1 MTAVGKG
8 RALLEYL
15 PDYTVFDL
23 ETTGIS
29 VWSDEIVEISA
40 AKVRGGKVT
49 DTFSLLV
56 NPGRPISAGA
66 SAVNGITDDMV
77 ADAPPLSEAFPQFM
91 DFAGEDVLVGHNIQA
106 FDLYF
111 LDRASRALFGKPV
124 SSDYVD
130 TLPLAR
136 RCLPGLAHYRLT
148 DLAAYFHI
156 STQGAH
162 RALADCMMN
171 QKCYE
176 ALGKL
181 PVRQTPLCPACGRS
195 LVLRKGKFGTFW
207 GCSGFPGCRYTRNE
221 GGKS

>member
-1 MTAVGKG
+1 
-8 RALLEYL
+8 
-15 PDYTVFDL
+15 
-23 ETTGIS
+23 
-29 VWSDEIVEISA
+29 
-40 AKVRGGKVT
+40 
-49 DTFSLLV
+49 
-56 NPGRPISAGA
+56 
-66 SAVNGITDDMV
+66 
-77 ADAPPLSEAFPQFM
+77 M

-111 LDRASRALFGKPV
+111 LDRASRALSGKPV

-130 TLPLAR
+130 TLP
-136 RCLPGLAHYRLT
+136 
-148 DLAAYFHI
+148 
-156 STQGAH
+156 
-162 RALADCMMN
+162 LADCMMN